1 MPNTPLLYRAVYF
14 STAARPLSPA
24 EVHGLATNA
33 SRANWRD
40 GVTGSLIFTGG
51 HFAQWLEGAHD
62 QVLALLDRIGSDPRH
77 TEMKLVHERPVER
90 RQFAQWGM
98 RYVYNLDLDDLLD
111 EAHRLESG
119 PVLQDVLRRIFLDTQ
134 LDDLNPS
141 I

>member
-1 MPNTPLLYRAVYF
+1 MPNTPSLYRAVYF
-14 STAARPLSPA
+14 STAAPHLSPA

-33 SRANWRD
+33 SRANWRE

-51 HFAQWLEGAHD
+51 HFAQWLEGARE
-62 QVLALLDRIGSDPRH
+62 QVQALLHRIDADPRH
-77 TEMKLVHERPVER
+77 SAMKVVHDGLAER
-90 RQFAQWGM
+90 RQFGQWGM

-111 EAHRLESG
+111 TAHRLENG
-119 PVLQDVLRRIFLDTQ
+119 PALQDALRRIFLDTQ